1 MYVNQHLLYGTT
13 LKYLSVGEFFMN
25 SLTIFISSIREVMTS
40 STAIMYSI
48 FGMFI
53 FSEIMVFSTFIWG
66 YLHLRLSNPM
76 LLAELNVEAYL
87 QISDV
92 LNIGSVLVS
101 IILHRI
107 QEGASFEIDFF
118 MEQLLLVGIIFL
130 SLQNDEYS
138 LLLSYVNNYWM
149 TLYFF
154 ILTGLHSLH
163 VCMGGVFVLIQSYLY
178 DDDGSLRDED
188 FNAGVYWHFVEMIW
202 IALTLLLF
210 LV

>member
-1 MYVNQHLLYGTT
+1 MYVNQHLLFGTT
-13 LKYLSVGEFFMN
+13 LKFSSIGEFFLS
-25 SLTIFISSIREVMTS
+25 SLTIYINSIREIMTS
-40 STAIMYSI
+40 STAVMYGI

-53 FSEIMVFSTFIWG
+53 FSEIMVFSSFIWG
-66 YLHLRLSNPM
+66 YLHFRLSNPT
-76 LLAELNVEAYL
+76 LLAELNIEAYL

-92 LNIGSVLVS
+92 LNIGSILVS
-101 IILHRI
+101 LITHRI
-107 QEGASFEIDFF
+107 QEGSNDETDFF
-118 MEQLLLVGIIFL
+118 MEQLLLISLIFL

-138 LLLSYVNNYWM
+138 LILSFVNNYWM

-163 VCMGGVFVLIQSYLY
+163 VCVGSIFVLAQPYLY
-178 DDDGSLRDED
+178 DGDGSLRDED